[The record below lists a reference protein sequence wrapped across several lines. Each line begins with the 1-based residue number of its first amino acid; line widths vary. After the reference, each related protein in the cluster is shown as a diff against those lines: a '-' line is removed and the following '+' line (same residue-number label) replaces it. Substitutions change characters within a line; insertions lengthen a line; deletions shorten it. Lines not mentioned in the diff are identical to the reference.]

1 MRGYIIR
8 RLLLSIPTLFLISL
22 FIFLMIHLIP
32 GSVIDMAISEA
43 ELISPAMRQQIE
55 HELGLDAPFF
65 IQYGRWVW
73 NIMHGD
79 LGNSLFTRTPVIE
92 KIATRW
98 PVTFELGLIG
108 IIVALLIAL
117 PVGVLSALR
126 QETWI
131 DYVAR
136 SFAIFCIAVPSFWLG
151 TLVIVFPSIWWGYM
165 PPIKLIRFSEDPLGN
180 LQMFI
185 IPGILLGMSLSGITM
200 RMTRNMM
207 LEVMRQDYIRTAW
220 AKGLRERVIIIR
232 HALKNAL
239 IPVVTLL
246 GLQVPVIIGG
256 TVIIEQIFQLP
267 GMGRLIVDSTNVRDY
282 TTFSSVLLIFAVFIV
297 VINLIVD
304 LIYGLLDP
312 RISYE

>member
-32 GSVIDMAISEA
+32 GSVVDMAISEA

>member
-1 MRGYIIR
+1 
-8 RLLLSIPTLFLISL
+8 
-22 FIFLMIHLIP
+22 MIHLIP

>member
-1 MRGYIIR
+1 
-8 RLLLSIPTLFLISL
+8 
-22 FIFLMIHLIP
+22 MIHLIP
-32 GSVIDMAISEA
+32 GSVVDMAISEA